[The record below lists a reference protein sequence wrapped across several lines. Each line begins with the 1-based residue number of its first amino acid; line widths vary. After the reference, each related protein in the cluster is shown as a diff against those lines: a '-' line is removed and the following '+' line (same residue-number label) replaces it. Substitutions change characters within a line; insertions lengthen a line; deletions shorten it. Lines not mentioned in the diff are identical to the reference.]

1 MERWPRC
8 PLPQAARI
16 LCSACRERAAR
27 RAGFNDVF
35 PLAALAAFHEDELE
49 AMLCGM
55 GEAWSVAMLADTI
68 KFDHG
73 RAPARPRTRGL
84 RVPAACCAEA
94 GAR

>member
-1 MERWPRC
+1 
-8 PLPQAARI
+8 
-16 LCSACRERAAR
+16 
-27 RAGFNDVF
+27 
-35 PLAALAAFHEDELE
+35 
-49 AMLCGM
+49 M